1 MKTHVMDDGTS
12 KPDGEVPTS
21 DLENDM
27 QINDNTAERR
37 ERKKIPAEKGRQEN
51 IRILKNRRTVALA
64 PRGFEEKNETSLKRR
79 KFASS

>member
-51 IRILKNRRTVALA
+51 IRI
-64 PRGFEEKNETSLKRR
+64 
-79 KFASS
+79 

>member
-1 MKTHVMDDGTS
+1 MDDGTS

-51 IRILKNRRTVALA
+51 IRI
-64 PRGFEEKNETSLKRR
+64 
-79 KFASS
+79 